1 MASKDASK
9 NMTPAQRAYEERRA
23 AKAGLTLDRW
33 LADKER
39 RVADAARQAEPVKP
53 VKERKPNFLS
63 RLIDRAHKPL

>member
-1 MASKDASK
+1 MPQDKDR

-23 AKAGLTLDRW
+23 AKAGITLDRW

-39 RVADAARQAEPVKP
+39 EKAAAARAAAPPKAA
-53 VKERKPNFLS
+53 KERKPGLLS